1 MRLLPYT
8 SRGRIDGV
16 LLTLIDITQIKAT
29 EQKLAELSEIVEVS
43 DDAIFRVDNNGTICT
58 WNCGA
63 QALYGYEPSKIIGEN
78 IVRLVCEQ
86 SDREALRSAVLSAA
100 RNLPL
105 SSDDEAQASTDAPEA
120 RHIQM
125 KHVRSSGDDFDVEI
139 TISPI
144 TSLDGRPNGASIVIR
159 DISTQTRA
167 QEEVQN
173 AVRKRDEFLA
183 MLSHEL
189 RNPLAAILNADSLLR
204 EKDIDSEVADEARD
218 VAETQLRHLTRLL
231 DDLLDVAR
239 ITNDKLTLHCE
250 ALDLRKS
257 MMEAIE
263 CVQHQLDEKS
273 QRLYVDATE
282 EPAYVFGD
290 VGRLQQAQVNLLVN
304 ASKYTPVGGEIRYS
318 LTIDNNQ
325 AVLRL
330 ADEGI
335 GVSKELSDSIFD
347 LFVQSEQALDRSQG
361 GMGIGLPLV
370 KMIAEAHGGS
380 VSLENGKEDRG
391 SVFVLRF
398 PLTNQTPVA
407 FQGPRENLL
416 VGKRLLLIEDSE
428 GIRRMLARSLQ
439 LKGLE
444 VADAGNAEDGLD
456 LLRTFAPE
464 IAVID
469 IGLPD
474 IDGYEV
480 AKRIRQTPDNRQILL
495 VAVTGYGRAED
506 REKAFEAGFDE
517 HLVKP
522 VDPSELVD
530 KLGTLSAKMQSA
542 GKMG

>member
-1 MRLLPYT
+1 M
-8 SRGRIDGV
+8 
-16 LLTLIDITQIKAT
+16 
-29 EQKLAELSEIVEVS
+29 
-43 DDAIFRVDNNGTICT
+43 
-58 WNCGA
+58 
-63 QALYGYEPSKIIGEN
+63 
-78 IVRLVCEQ
+78 
-86 SDREALRSAVLSAA
+86 
-100 RNLPL
+100 
-105 SSDDEAQASTDAPEA
+105 
-120 RHIQM
+120 
-125 KHVRSSGDDFDVEI
+125 
-139 TISPI
+139 
-144 TSLDGRPNGASIVIR
+144 
-159 DISTQTRA
+159 
-167 QEEVQN
+167 
-173 AVRKRDEFLA
+173 
-183 MLSHEL
+183 
-189 RNPLAAILNADSLLR
+189 
-204 EKDIDSEVADEARD
+204 
-218 VAETQLRHLTRLL
+218 
-231 DDLLDVAR
+231 
-239 ITNDKLTLHCE
+239 
-250 ALDLRKS
+250 
-257 MMEAIE
+257 
-263 CVQHQLDEKS
+263 
-273 QRLYVDATE
+273 
-282 EPAYVFGD
+282 
-290 VGRLQQAQVNLLVN
+290 
-304 ASKYTPVGGEIRYS
+304 
-318 LTIDNNQ
+318 TIDNNQ